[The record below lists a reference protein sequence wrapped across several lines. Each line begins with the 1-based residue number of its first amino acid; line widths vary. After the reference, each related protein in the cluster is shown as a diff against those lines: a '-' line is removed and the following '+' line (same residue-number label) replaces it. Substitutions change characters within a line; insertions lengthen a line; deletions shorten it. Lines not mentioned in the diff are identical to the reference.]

1 MALSP
6 KELEV
11 LTLVALGYSDK
22 EIGVELK
29 IAYGTVR
36 NHIDKVVLKLNAQNR
51 THAVIIYKMMNK
63 NWLEDI
69 YEKNYNTLDRR
80 RILSDRV
87 GKRTL
92 SFFD

>member
-80 RILSDRV
+80 RILSDR
-87 GKRTL
+87 L
-92 SFFD
+92 

>member
-51 THAVIIYKMMNK
+51 THAVIIYKLMNK

-80 RILSDRV
+80 RILSDR
-87 GKRTL
+87 L
-92 SFFD
+92 

>member
-6 KELEV
+6 KEVKV
-11 LTLVALGYSDK
+11 LTLVAMGYSDK

-51 THAVIIYKMMNK
+51 THAAIIYKLMNK
-63 NWLEDI
+63 DWLEDI
-69 YEKNYNTLDRR
+69 YETNNNTLDRR
-80 RILSDRV
+80 RILSD
-87 GKRTL
+87 GL
-92 SFFD
+92 

>member
-22 EIGVELK
+22 EISVKLK

-36 NHIDKVVLKLNAQNR
+36 NHIDKAVLKLNAQNR
-51 THAVIIYKMMNK
+51 THAVVIYELKNK
-63 NWLEDI
+63 NWLENL
-69 YEKNYNTLDRR
+69 YEENNNTLDRR
-80 RILSDRV
+80 DVLSY
-87 GKRTL
+87 
-92 SFFD
+92 